1 MYILPKSELKLMNEI
16 WKHKTI
22 STKELWNK
30 MYKKYGYAR
39 TTTLTLIRRLY
50 DRKFINREKQGRYY
64 VLIALINKDEYQNNF
79 IDDIVKNVFEG
90 CEAELM
96 DKLLNRNS
104 VELKN

>member
-39 TTTLTLIRRLY
+39 TTTLTLMNERLK
-50 DRKFINREKQGRYY
+50 DVETAIK
-64 VLIALINKDEYQNNF
+64 NKEDE
-79 IDDIVKNVFEG
+79 
-90 CEAELM
+90 
-96 DKLLNRNS
+96 
-104 VELKN
+104 